1 MRASLCAVAVKG
13 GDPLGADRTQVEVN
27 APSRIPHLVRRTA
40 THALQPDLPDELLR
54 PLLEIFPVSAQP
66 LAVHALVERT
76 RVLPIAFLLLMVG
89 WCSRRLLAA
98 EG

>member
-54 PLLEIFPVSAQP
+54 PLLEIFPVSA

-76 RVLPIAFLLLMVG
+76 RVLSIAFLLLMVG